1 MRKISILIT
10 LQIVL
15 TYSCFGTVFLPAI
28 YSNHVVLQQN
38 TAIKIWGWSE
48 VEEKISIKPSWDTIT
63 YYTAGSSLA
72 KWETIINTPK
82 AGGTYTITV
91 KGTYNEIVIEDVL
104 IGEVWL
110 ASGQSNMEMN
120 VHWGLKYDEEVKN
133 ATSESIRFFYIPKS
147 SSPHPQENVRA
158 QWVVCSPEA
167 MKGFSAAAYFF
178 GKRINKE
185 LNVPVG
191 LISACWGGTAAEVWT
206 PDDVIKND
214 KILYDAA
221 KKIKDSKWWPSLPGY
236 NYNAM
241 IAPIINFKIAGA
253 IWYQGESNTETASTY
268 QLLFTSMINAWRQKW
283 GSDFPF
289 YFVQIAPFSYGNNS
303 IGALLREAQTKSTS
317 ILKTGMVVTSDLVDN
332 INDIHPKL
340 KKEVGIR
347 LANYALADNYKKINI
362 AYKSPAFKNMQV
374 EKNKIRISFYDAD
387 NGLVIKGKDASD
399 FYIAAADKVFLPAF
413 VKVEGNS
420 VVVWSN
426 DIKQPVAVRFG
437 FSNTAMPN
445 LFSKYGLPVNLFRTD
460 DWEVDTTPVK
470 K

>member
-1 MRKISILIT
+1 
-10 LQIVL
+10 
-15 TYSCFGTVFLPAI
+15 
-28 YSNHVVLQQN
+28 
-38 TAIKIWGWSE
+38 
-48 VEEKISIKPSWDTIT
+48 
-63 YYTAGSSLA
+63 
-72 KWETIINTPK
+72 
-82 AGGTYTITV
+82 
-91 KGTYNEIVIEDVL
+91 
-104 IGEVWL
+104 
-110 ASGQSNMEMN
+110 
-120 VHWGLKYDEEVKN
+120 
-133 ATSESIRFFYIPKS
+133 
-147 SSPHPQENVRA
+147 
-158 QWVVCSPEA
+158 
-167 MKGFSAAAYFF
+167 
-178 GKRINKE
+178 
-185 LNVPVG
+185 
-191 LISACWGGTAAEVWT
+191 
-206 PDDVIKND
+206 
-214 KILYDAA
+214 
-221 KKIKDSKWWPSLPGY
+221 
-236 NYNAM
+236 M

-362 AYKSPAFKNMQV
+362 AYKSPAFKDMQV

>member
-1 MRKISILIT
+1 
-10 LQIVL
+10 
-15 TYSCFGTVFLPAI
+15 
-28 YSNHVVLQQN
+28 
-38 TAIKIWGWSE
+38 
-48 VEEKISIKPSWDTIT
+48 
-63 YYTAGSSLA
+63 
-72 KWETIINTPK
+72 
-82 AGGTYTITV
+82 
-91 KGTYNEIVIEDVL
+91 
-104 IGEVWL
+104 
-110 ASGQSNMEMN
+110 
-120 VHWGLKYDEEVKN
+120 
-133 ATSESIRFFYIPKS
+133 
-147 SSPHPQENVRA
+147 
-158 QWVVCSPEA
+158 

-178 GKRINKE
+178 GKKINKE

-221 KKIKDSKWWPSLPGY
+221 KKIKDSRWWPTLPAY

-253 IWYQGESNTETASTY
+253 IWYQGESNTETAGTY

-289 YFVQIAPFSYGNNS
+289 YFVQIAPFSYGNNN
-303 IGALLREAQTKSTS
+303 IGALLREAQTKST
-317 ILKTGMVVTSDLVDN
+317 LTPKTGMIVTSDLVDD

-347 LANYALADNYKKINI
+347 LANYALADNYKKVGI

-374 EKNKIRISFYDAD
+374 EKNKIRITFYDTE
-387 NGLVIKGKDASD
+387 NGLIIKGKAASG
-399 FYIAAADKVFLPAF
+399 FFVAAADKIFLPAF

-426 DIKQPVAVRFG
+426 DIKEPVAVRFG

-445 LFSKYGLPVNLFRTD
+445 LFSTEGLPVNLFRTD
-460 DWEVDTTPVK
+460 DWDVDTSPVK